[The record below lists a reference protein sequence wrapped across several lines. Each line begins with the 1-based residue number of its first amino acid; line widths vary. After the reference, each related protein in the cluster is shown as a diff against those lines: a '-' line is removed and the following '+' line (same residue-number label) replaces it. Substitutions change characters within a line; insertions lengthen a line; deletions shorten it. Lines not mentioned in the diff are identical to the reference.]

1 MGRHVAS
8 MGKTRNAYKI
18 MVGKSEGRRVL
29 GRHRCRWQDD
39 IRMYVREIGC
49 LVVDWIHVT

>member
-29 GRHRCRWQDD
+29 GRHRCRWEDD